1 MSDEGEK
8 VCPLCTEEMDLTDQ
22 QLRPCRCG
30 YQVCVWCW
38 HHIME
43 MAEKDNTEGRC
54 PACRTPYDK
63 EKIVGTAAN
72 CERLVAEIS
81 SERKI
86 KSNKAK
92 SKTDGRMRLS
102 TVRVIQRNLVY
113 IIGIPSNLA
122 DEDALQHKE
131 YFGKYGKVLKVSIS
145 RTAGG
150 AIQHSSNNTCSV
162 YITYSKEEE
171 AVRCI
176 QSVHGY
182 TLDGKPL
189 RACFG
194 TTKYCHAWLRNMS
207 CSNPDCLYLHEI
219 GTEEDSFSQDKIISA
234 YTRSR
239 AQQMTATSNNLD
251 RRSGSMLPPPF
262 DDFCID
268 DTESSAK
275 PIPRSVPNISAPQP
289 QIKTSPPN
297 SSSGRSPVLP
307 AAASWGLRAS
317 SGRHPATSSSSSDG
331 LVNQK
336 PDGSFSSIV
345 ASSTQTS
352 TLHNDAGKRPVVN
365 EESRTLRL
373 NDRVKP
379 LESSKQN
386 TFRDSKATEPDSNA
400 KVMFIAAPASASS
413 DNHISSRPASRHS
426 EMVVTT
432 PPVENLEFS
441 GNEMGIKMPPE
452 GTSPCRTASDAED
465 ENAAVNG
472 TVDNLCSGLASIGMG
487 NHLDAETGDAHVL
500 SDKVPTHQSFSLRK
514 DQTMQ
519 QYHLEDI
526 SDPPS
531 SVPSRKFTT
540 PDGASFSTEQTSW
553 SMELSSQAIPEV
565 RNQVK
570 EETSAFD
577 EQSLKFPEPTHPL
590 YSFKSSN
597 SFKTSNHYS
606 GHPFQLGDMCS
617 TSNLGNTVMGTVQ
630 TKVDEVLPPFEYRNI
645 LGSSVFNLN
654 KVVNSPELTNS
665 FDYSNFPSNMDDR
678 KYRGR
683 FNNAAAGGGG
693 GGNGAVDMG
702 ESSIISNILSMD
714 DVWSDSLT
722 SSHNLAQLFSDT
734 DRQNDTVKQ
743 SSSWTAQNN
752 NQSRFSFARHEDVGY
767 QRSSVEPSF
776 GNIGSMANLH
786 SSFQGLPE
794 NRDPYLDRHRN
805 GFSSNFSGEPESF
818 LSSQFSLPS
827 DRLSAAR
834 GQISAPPGFSHPS
847 RPAPPGFSSQERL
860 DQTFDTLS
868 GHHLFENSSMLR
880 NQYPPQPTNNIDD
893 PEFIDPA
900 ILFVGKGRRPNGMNS
915 LNGGLDMRSTYTP
928 QRSVSPEDLR
938 LQQLLMQQSISTH
951 QNLRYPDHIGD
962 RFSPVTDAY
971 NRTPSRFPEQS
982 QITNPLLFSQSSF
995 HQSRNG
1001 HYDGWNEV
1009 QNGNNNDFAMA
1020 ELLRNERLGGGFNKQ
1035 HYPSYED
1042 LKYRMPSSGD
1052 IYNNRAFGM

>member
-8 VCPLCTEEMDLTDQ
+8 VCPLCAEEMDLTDQ

-30 YQVCVWCW
+30 YQICVWCW

-43 MAEKDNTEGRC
+43 MAEKENTEGLC

-63 EKIVGTAAN
+63 EKIVATAAN
-72 CERLVAEIS
+72 CERVVA

-194 TTKYCHAWLRNMS
+194 TTKYCHAWLKNMS
-207 CSNPDCLYLHEI
+207 CSNPDCLYLHDI
-219 GTEEDSFSQDKIISA
+219 GTEEDSFCKDEITSA

-239 AQQMTATSNNLD
+239 VQQNTATTNNLD
-251 RRSGSMLPPPF
+251 RRSGSMLPPPY

-268 DTESSAK
+268 DTTSSTK
-275 PIPRSVPNISAPQP
+275 PIPKSVPNIPAPQP
-289 QIKTSPPN
+289 HIKTSPPN
-297 SSSGRSPVLP
+297 SSSGRSAVLP

-317 SGRHPATSSSSSDG
+317 NGRHPVTGSSCSDG
-331 LVNQK
+331 PVKQK

-345 ASSTQTS
+345 ASSTQAS
-352 TLHNDAGKRPVVN
+352 TLHNDPGKRHVVN
-365 EESRTLRL
+365 EESQVLRV
-373 NDRVKP
+373 NGRVKP

-386 TFRDSKATEPDSNA
+386 TFRDSKSSEPDSNA
-400 KVMFIAAPASASS
+400 KVLCISAPAPTSS
-413 DNHISSRPASRHS
+413 DNHIFHHPTSKHS

-432 PPVENLEFS
+432 PPVENEAFS
-441 GNEMGIKMPPE
+441 GSEIGIKMPPDD
-452 GTSPCRTASDAED
+452 TLACKTASDAEN
-465 ENAAVNG
+465 ENAAVNV
-472 TVDNLCSGLASIGMG
+472 TVENVCSGLASIGIG
-487 NHLDAETGDAHVL
+487 KHLDIENGDTVTAHQ
-500 SDKVPTHQSFSLRK
+500 PLRLHK

-519 QYHLEDI
+519 QYHLGDI

-531 SVPSRKFTT
+531 SLPSRKTT
-540 PDGASFSTEQTSW
+540 NLHGVSFSREQSSW
-553 SMELSSQAIPEV
+553 SSELSSQVIPEV
-565 RNQVK
+565 HNPVK
-570 EETSAFD
+570 EEVSAFD
-577 EQSLKFPEPTHPL
+577 EQSLKFSELTHPS
-590 YSFKSSN
+590 YSFNSSN
-597 SFKTSNHYS
+597 SIKTSNQYNS
-606 GHPFQLGDMCS
+606 HPFQLGDACS
-617 TSNLGNTVMGTVQ
+617 TSKLGNTVSVAVH
-630 TKVDEVLPPFEYRNI
+630 TKVDEVLPPFEYRNF
-645 LGSSVFNLN
+645 LGSSVLNLN
-654 KVVNSPELTNS
+654 KVVNSPDLVNS
-665 FDYSNFPSNMDDR
+665 FDYSNFPPNMDDG
-678 KYRGR
+678 KNRGR
-683 FNNAAAGGGG
+683 VNNAAAATGG
-693 GGNGAVDMG
+693 GGNGAIDMG

-714 DVWSDSLT
+714 NVWSDSLT
-722 SSHNLAQLFSDT
+722 SPNNLAPLFSDT

-743 SSSWTAQNN
+743 SSSWKAQNS
-752 NQSRFSFARHEDVGY
+752 NQSRFSFARQEDVGY
-767 QRSSVEPSF
+767 HGSGVEPSF
-776 GNIGSMANLH
+776 GNIGYMAHTH
-786 SSFQGLPE
+786 SSFQDFSE

-805 GFSSNFSGEPESF
+805 GFSNVSAEPDSF
-818 LSSQFSLPS
+818 LSSQFSMPS
-827 DRLSAAR
+827 DRFSAAR
-834 GQISAPPGFSHPS
+834 NQISAPPGFSLPS
-847 RPAPPGFSSQERL
+847 RPAPPGFSSQERF
-860 DQTFDTLS
+860 DPTFDTAT
-868 GHHLFENSSMLR
+868 GHHLFENSPMLR
-880 NQYPPQPTNNIDD
+880 NQYPPHPTNSIDD

-900 ILFVGKGRRPNGMNS
+900 ILFVGKERRPNGMNS
-915 LNGGLDMRSTYTP
+915 LGGGLDMRSTFTP
-928 QRSVSPEDLR
+928 QRSVIPDDLR
-938 LQQLLMQQSISTH
+938 LQQLLMQQSISSN

-971 NRTPSRFPEQS
+971 SRTPSRFPEQS
-982 QITNPLLFSQSSF
+982 QITNPSLFNQLSF

-1001 HYDGWNEV
+1001 HVSNGHYDGWSEV
-1009 QNGNNNDFAMA
+1009 QNGSSNDYAMA
-1020 ELLRNERLGGGFNKQ
+1020 ELLRNERLGGGFNK
-1035 HYPSYED
+1035 HYPGYED
-1042 LKYRMPSSGD
+1042 LKYRMPSSSD
-1052 IYNNRAFGM
+1052 IYNRAFGM